1 MPTKEELLL
10 RKRFVKDYNLPINIV
25 DNPFFDYYKERY
37 DFFPKE
43 EWDDCINTVNNKFN
57 GNINSWLENYS
68 QIRDKIIT
76 TIENSEAFKSFNTCD
91 FKQITTPIFTVGDF
105 NIYNASNTGKVFIS
119 IDLKK
124 ANFQALHNFN
134 DDIVL
139 NCESYDELIELFGG
153 DDYLKKSKYTRQ
165 VIFGKLNPK
174 RTIQYEKYLI
184 NSIFSE
190 ENNHLFKYLHEN
202 SKLITI
208 KSDEIIFDITNGL
221 VDKIGRDF
229 LEMLKDEIKTNNNL
243 DVSVKAF
250 ALYRLVFNNYNGD
263 TVDGYVRYFYL
274 EDGYVTDLKQVS
286 SIFFPQ
292 IYTHFKGLE
301 PNDYDLY
308 FKAENQIAKF
318 VHPLKFIGREG

>member
-1 MPTKEELLL
+1 MTSKEELSL
-10 RKRFVKDYNLPINIV
+10 RRRFIKDYNLPINIV

-43 EWDDCINTVNNKFN
+43 DWENCIKSINDNFN
-57 GNINSWLENYS
+57 CNINSWLENYS
-68 QIRDKIIT
+68 QIRDNIIT
-76 TIENSEAFKSFNTCD
+76 SIENSESFKMFNNFD
-91 FKQITTPIFTVGDF
+91 FKTLKTIDFNVGDL
-105 NIYNASNTGKVFIS
+105 NIYNASNTGKIFLS

-124 ANFQALHNFN
+124 ANFQALHDFN
-134 DDIVL
+134 SCIVF
-139 NCESYDELIELFGG
+139 NCKSYEELVALFGG

-184 NSIFSE
+184 GTIFSNE
-190 ENNHLFKYLHEN
+190 KNHLFKYLYEN
-202 SKLITI
+202 SKLITV
-208 KSDEIIFDITNGL
+208 KSDEIIFDITNVL
-221 VDKIGRDF
+221 EDKIDCNF
-229 LEMLKDEIKTNNNL
+229 LEMLKDEIKKNNNL

-250 ALYRLVFNNYNGD
+250 HLSRLVFENHSGNIID
-263 TVDGYVRYFYL
+263 AYVRYFYL
-274 EDGYVTDLKQVS
+274 EPEYSAELKNVS

-301 PNDYDLY
+301 PNENDLY

-318 VHPLKFIGREG
+318 IYPLKYIGREG